1 MANILG
7 VGIATLDII
16 NHVARY
22 PDEDSEVRALS
33 QDIRRGGNVTNTLV
47 VLSQLGHH
55 CQWAGT
61 LADDGNSNAIRTD
74 LARYAIDFGPVTQ
87 ITGASTPTSYIAL
100 SAENGSRSI
109 IHHRD
114 LPEYGLDAFRRID
127 LGALDW
133 LHFEGRNVDAVAAML
148 RHARQ
153 QCPALPL
160 SVEIEKPREHIE
172 QLCGLA
178 DLVIFSRGYAL
189 QQLNNQA
196 ADDPHSAAAQFLQ
209 LTQQRAPRAT
219 HVCSWSEHGA
229 FGLAP
234 HGAVLHSPAFAPGK
248 VIDTLAAGDT
258 FNAGLID
265 ACASGQTLADSLRR
279 ACRLAG
285 KKIGHR
291 GLHGLGQYT
300 HPQHTAREQT

>member
-1 MANILG
+1 MAKILG

-22 PDEDSEVRALS
+22 PDEDSEVRALG

-47 VLSQLGHH
+47 VLSQLGHR

-61 LADDGNSNAIRTD
+61 LADDGNSQAIRAD
-74 LARYAIDFGPVTQ
+74 LNRYAIGLGPVAQ
-87 ITGASTPTSYIAL
+87 IPGTSTPTSYIAL
-100 SAENGSRSI
+100 SAANGSRSI

-114 LPEYGLDAFRRID
+114 LPEYELDSFQRID
-127 LGALDW
+127 LGTLDW

-153 QCPALPL
+153 QNPALPL

-172 QLCGLA
+172 RLCDLA
-178 DLVIFSRGYAL
+178 DLLIYSRGYAL
-189 QQLNNQA
+189 QQLGKHST
-196 ADDPHSAAAQFLQ
+196 DDPHSAAAQFLQ
-209 LTQQRAPRAT
+209 QARQRAPQAR
-219 HVCSWSEHGA
+219 HVCSWGEHGA
-229 FGLAP
+229 FGLTAD
-234 HGAVLHSPAFAPGK
+234 GEVLHSPAFAPAK

-265 ACASGQTLADSLRR
+265 ACVTGLPLADGLRR

-285 KKIGHR
+285 KKVGQP
-291 GLHGLGQYT
+291 GLDGLARPST
-300 HPQHTAREQT
+300 PQEQT